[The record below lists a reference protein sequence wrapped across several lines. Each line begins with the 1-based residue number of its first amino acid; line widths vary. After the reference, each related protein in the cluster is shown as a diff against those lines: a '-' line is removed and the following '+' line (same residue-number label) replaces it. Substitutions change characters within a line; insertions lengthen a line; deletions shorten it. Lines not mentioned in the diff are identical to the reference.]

1 MADFV
6 CSFDNFGDIVSD
18 LIKFAVGGVD
28 GLEAF
33 LHFGFKPTIE
43 RFPKRFADE
52 EDWHF
57 GHFAF
62 LHEELD
68 FGEFVECAVA
78 AREEDINF
86 RAHSKHY
93 FSGEEVVKLHLIGD
107 VRINVLLVRKGDI
120 EADTTAA
127 CFVSAAVGCFHDARS
142 AAGNDWVA
150 ILGEEIA
157 KLVG

>member
-6 CSFDNFGDIVSD
+6 CGFDNFGDIVGD
-18 LIKFAVGGVD
+18 FIKFAVGRVD

-33 LHFGFKPTIE
+33 LHFGLKPTIE
-43 RFPKRFADE
+43 RFPERFADE

-93 FSGEEVVKLHLIGD
+93 FSGEEVVEFHLIGD
-107 VRINVLLVRKGDI
+107 VGVNVLLVWKGDI

-127 CFVSAAVGCFHDARS
+127 RFVSTAVGCFHDAR
-142 AAGNDWVA
+142 AATGNDWVA